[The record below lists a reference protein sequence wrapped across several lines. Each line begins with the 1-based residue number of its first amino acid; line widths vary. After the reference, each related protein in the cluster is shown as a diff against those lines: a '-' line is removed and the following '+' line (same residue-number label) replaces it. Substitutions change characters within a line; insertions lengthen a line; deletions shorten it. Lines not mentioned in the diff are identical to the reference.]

1 MSSLAGCAREGYLQD
16 GCHDVPLS
24 SWSGTSISCRPFHHV
39 LRRRFSALSAFCKPS
54 PAPCTSLSSQ
64 HHRAFSIAGPDKGCS
79 VRALF
84 VDFSKAFDRVD
95 HNVIVSKLIYRGVPL
110 CLIRWLCSYL
120 NERRQAVRID
130 GQFSQWR
137 TLAGGMPQGS
147 LIGPLT
153 FILLIDDLRLHC
165 LTHKYVDDTTLSEL

>member
-1 MSSLAGCAREGYLQD
+1 M
-16 GCHDVPLS
+16 
-24 SWSGTSISCRPFHHV
+24 SISIP
-39 LRRRFSALSAFCKPS
+39 
-54 PAPCTSLSSQ
+54 
-64 HHRAFSIAGPDKGCS
+64 I
-79 VRALF
+79 ALF
-84 VDFSKAFDRVD
+84 VDFSKTFDRVD
-95 HNVIVSKLIYRGVPL
+95 HNVIVSRLIDRGVPH

-130 GQFSQWR
+130 GQFSQWL

-165 LTHKYVDDTTLSEL
+165 FTHKYLDDIILSEL